1 MNATLDVIQGLRD
14 SGAIPDG
21 NARAYVRQAIAAG
34 VSRSTHPRR
43 AHSPRSWQTAPSAAQ
58 YGLSEVDFAAMRQAH
73 GLHRVRSSDHTLRP
87 ERPASLVCSSYD
99 DDDDDDDDEVH
110 SPVMLCH
117 DAHPSWLAVVL
128 GGANPN
134 PT

>member
-58 YGLSEVDFAAMRQAH
+58 YGLGDVDFAAMRQEH

-99 DDDDDDDDEVH
+99 DDEVP
-110 SPVMLCH
+110 SPVMLCP
-117 DAHPSWLAVVL
+117 DARPSWLAVVL
-128 GGANPN
+128 GGA
-134 PT
+134 